1 MPTTYTD
8 SLYRGEVSFRDFALC
23 CLRGIDHL
31 HLMRGLPLGTPI
43 PEKFTPA
50 PNHLME
56 GRRIL
61 ARLTELMTV
70 ADKTWITGM
79 ARADYKKRRDD
90 YLTALDRSIALRGRY
105 LAMRQQVCNWQPTP
119 EGEGLR
125 EFMLAQLDQ
134 SIEDDCDGNVE
145 PSRLTTDEW
154 HEREM
159 AKARRDLVYHFA
171 EHAKASNRAAKST
184 AYVQAILAS
193 LPAQKSPN

>member
-8 SLYRGEVSFRDFALC
+8 SLYRGEVTFRDFALR

-31 HLMRGLPLGTPI
+31 YLMRDLPLDAPI

-50 PNHLME
+50 PYHLME
-56 GRRIL
+56 GN
-61 ARLTELMTV
+61 AAMTRLTELHAMS
-70 ADKTWITGM
+70 ASEITR
-79 ARADYKKRRDD
+79 AAKADYKTRRFE
-90 YLTALDRSIALRGRY
+90 YLAALDRSITLRGRY
-105 LAMRQQVCNWQPTP
+105 LAMRQHVCNWQPTP

-134 SIEDDCDGNVE
+134 SIEDDCVGNVE

-159 AKARRDLVYHFA
+159 AKARRDIVYHFA

-184 AYVQAILAS
+184 AYVRAVLAT
-193 LPAQKSPN
+193 LPAHSHEY